1 MAQGCVYTPIG
12 NTVNISAGV
21 TANPGIQV
29 PCFAQYQ
36 EKQDGI
42 IRIFAVSAASG
53 TVYIGYGSDPDEARQ
68 NAEATVN
75 DKVIVVET
83 NTSYY
88 LRFSLGTYFSAWI
101 PVGALVFF
109 TPCNY

>member
-1 MAQGCVYTPIG
+1 MSRGCVYTPIG
-12 NTVNISAGV
+12 NSVNLSAGV
-21 TANPGIQV
+21 SASLGIQV
-29 PCFAQYQ
+29 PCFEQYK

-42 IRIFAVSAASG
+42 IRIFAVSPASG
-53 TVYIGYGSDPDEARQ
+53 TVYIGYGSSPEEARQ

-75 DKVIVVET
+75 DKVVVIET

-88 LRFSLGTYFSAWI
+88 LKFSIGTYFSAWI
-101 PVGALVFF
+101 PTGALVFF